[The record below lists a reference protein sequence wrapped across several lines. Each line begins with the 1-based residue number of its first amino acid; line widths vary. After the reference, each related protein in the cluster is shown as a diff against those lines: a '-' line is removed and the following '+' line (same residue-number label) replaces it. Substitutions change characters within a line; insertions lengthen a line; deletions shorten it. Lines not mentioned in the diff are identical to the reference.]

1 MNAIVQQSAGELME
15 SVIIKGDLANLTPI
29 ERANYYNTL
38 CHSLGL
44 NPLTQPFKYLLL
56 DGKLTLYATKDCTEQ
71 LRKMDKISVTI
82 VAREAVGG
90 AYIVTA
96 RASTP
101 DGRVDESIGAV
112 PLEKEGGEWVQKQH
126 GTGRFFKANGE
137 WQALRGVELANAMMK
152 AETKSKRRVTLSICG
167 LGVLDETEVETIPNA
182 VPFVEAETV
191 PMQQL
196 PAPQQAPTAAAP
208 FMTNATWER
217 LNTLAIKRYN
227 GEWESKQNGFAN
239 HVSNKRTYDI
249 MGLTEAE
256 AQAAIEGLEKKL
268 AEMKAAAETVPAP
281 V

>member
-1 MNAIVQQSAGELME
+1 MNNIVQQSAGELME

-29 ERANYYNTL
+29 ERANYYNAL

-101 DGRVDESIGAV
+101 DGRTDESIGAV

-137 WQALRGVELANAMMK
+137 WTPLRGVELANAMMK

-167 LGVLDETEVETIPNA
+167 LGVLDETEVETIANA

-196 PAPQQAPTAAAP
+196 PAPQPTPTAAANVD
-208 FMTNATWER
+208 TLDELNALGEQFYRAWNKGKAKEFVLWLSGQRTGDID
-217 LNTLAIKRYN
+217 TLTQPEAIDGIAYLQ
-227 GEWESKQNGFAN
+227 EELA
-239 HVSNKRTYDI
+239 
-249 MGLTEAE
+249 
-256 AQAAIEGLEKKL
+256 KKT
-268 AEMKAAAETVPAP
+268 AAETVPTPA
-281 V
+281 